1 MELDNPEPD
10 VNATSTAGAEPGD
23 VTPEEAAP
31 DAPDPAAL
39 VARLIDSSEWP
50 DPELVAQIVAAGEA
64 ALEPLLAFIRT
75 YPQEYERESALYNGV
90 DILGMI
96 GSPTVIPELV
106 EVIRRYPEDSGE
118 LAAEVLGEFGPS
130 AFEPALELVRDPN
143 VVDYPRRH
151 AIRAARRAAG
161 ADPALRA
168 RLAELLR
175 PMLADAMER
184 TRADMRARAAEPPD
198 EDEDDDES
206 EGSDREDLD
215 EAKSSEDDEALLD
228 VAAEESPEEEVAPE
242 SYVEGLNE
250 IEAQPLEPYEEVMF
264 LVGDLAALADPEA
277 RELIKTAFAEDLVDT
292 YWTDEKFV
300 EKQYREGGEKPRP
313 PRDRLEDYRD
323 RHKKHIEYLNRPP
336 APTRPLYQADR
347 RSSYSGPPTEVAPLP
362 PQEPIRRTGP
372 KLGRNDPCWCGSG
385 KKYKKC
391 HLGKDDSK

>member
-1 MELDNPEPD
+1 MQLDDSEAD
-10 VNATSTAGAEPGD
+10 VNETSPTGGQPTDATA
-23 VTPEEAAP
+23 EEAAAG
-31 DAPDPAAL
+31 APDPTAL

-50 DPELVAQIVAAGEA
+50 DVELVEQIVAAGEA

-75 YPQEYERESALYNGV
+75 YPKEYERESALYNGV
-90 DILGMI
+90 NILGMI
-96 GSPTVIPELV
+96 GSPAAIPELV

-118 LAAEVLGEFGPS
+118 LAAEVLGELGPI
-130 AFEPALELVRDPN
+130 AFEPALEVLRDPA

-151 AIRAARRAAG
+151 AIRAARLAAG

-184 TRADMRARAAEPPD
+184 TRADMRELAAEPP
-198 EDEDDDES
+198 DEDDDES
-206 EGSDREDLD
+206 EGSDLEDLD
-215 EAKSSEDDEALLD
+215 EAESSEDDEALVD

-264 LVGDLAALADPEA
+264 LVGDLAAMADPEA
-277 RELIKTAFAEDLVDT
+277 RALIKTAFADDLVDEF
-292 YWTDEKFV
+292 WIDEKFV
-300 EKQYREGGEKPRP
+300 EKQYRDGGEKPRP

-323 RHKKHIEYLNRPP
+323 QYKKHIEYLNRPP
-336 APTRPLYQADR
+336 TPTRSLYPADR
-347 RSSYSGPPTEVAPLP
+347 RSTYSGPPTEVAPLP
-362 PQEPIRRTGP
+362 PQEPIRNTGP

-391 HLGKDDSK
+391 HLGKDDTK